1 MYPFGVL
8 VRLTNRIKWQAK
20 LRLNSCGIY
29 KFKDYQDNEL
39 VRTIVEKG
47 LSHRVSLHTNRELSS
62 AELRSASI
70 LGFMPDKEALSVL
83 DFGGGTGNL
92 HPVAQIVFPG
102 KTFKWVVVETPELCR
117 QAKKLIPEADLEF
130 ASSISVAN
138 QKFSGVID
146 VAILG
151 SSLQYTL
158 EPLVTL
164 KEILELKPN
173 FIWIT
178 KTPVTKT
185 NFPIQTFQRSRLTD
199 NGPGKSSG
207 TFSNREVEYPIT
219 ICPITSL
226 EGLLLKDYEIIF
238 KLDEGPFS
246 LNGKEHQ
253 LKGYFCGKK

>member
-1 MYPFGVL
+1 MHPFGVL
-8 VRLTNRIKWQAK
+8 TRLLNRIKWQLK
-20 LRLNSCGIY
+20 LSLNSCGIY
-29 KFKDYQDNEL
+29 KFKDYQDDEL

-47 LSHRVSLHTNRELSS
+47 LLHRVSLHTNREISS

-70 LGFMPDKEALSVL
+70 LGFMPNKEAIQVL

-92 HPVAQIVFPG
+92 HPVAQIIFPG
-102 KTFKWVVVETPELCR
+102 KTFNWVVVETPELAR
-117 QAKKLIPEADLEF
+117 QAKELISEADLEF
-130 ASSISVAN
+130 ASSISEAN
-138 QKFSGVID
+138 QNFSGVID

-164 KEILELKPN
+164 REILELKPN

-178 KTPVTKT
+178 KTPVTE
-185 NFPIQTFQRSRLTD
+185 NNLPIQTFQRSRLTD

-219 ICPITSL
+219 ICSISAL
-226 EGLLLKDYEIIF
+226 EELLCRDYEIIF

-246 LNGKEHQ
+246 LNGNDYQ

>member
-1 MYPFGVL
+1 
-8 VRLTNRIKWQAK
+8 
-20 LRLNSCGIY
+20 
-29 KFKDYQDNEL
+29 
-39 VRTIVEKG
+39 
-47 LSHRVSLHTNRELSS
+47 
-62 AELRSASI
+62 
-70 LGFMPDKEALSVL
+70 MPNKEAIQVL

-92 HPVAQIVFPG
+92 HPVAQIIFPG
-102 KTFKWVVVETPELCR
+102 KTFNWVVVETPELAR
-117 QAKKLIPEADLEF
+117 QAKELISEADLEF
-130 ASSISVAN
+130 ASSISEAN
-138 QKFSGVID
+138 QNFSGVID

-164 KEILELKPN
+164 REILELKPN

-178 KTPVTKT
+178 KTPVTE
-185 NFPIQTFQRSRLTD
+185 NNLPIQTFQRSRLTD

-219 ICPITSL
+219 ICSISAL
-226 EGLLLKDYEIIF
+226 EELLCRDYEIIF

-246 LNGKEHQ
+246 LNGNDYQ